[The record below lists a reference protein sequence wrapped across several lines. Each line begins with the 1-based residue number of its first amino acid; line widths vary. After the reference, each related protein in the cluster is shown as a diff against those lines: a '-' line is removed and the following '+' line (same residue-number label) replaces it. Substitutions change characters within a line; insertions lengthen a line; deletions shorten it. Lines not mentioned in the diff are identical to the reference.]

1 MDKPHVNWVDHAK
14 GIGIVLVVYGH
25 VSDGLFRAGIP
36 FSEAAFRIPYD
47 VIYTFHM
54 PLFFFLSGLFFPASW
69 QRRGS
74 LGLIR
79 SKVDTI
85 VYPYVVWSLIQ
96 GLVEVAL
103 SRYTN
108 RQTTLMDILSF
119 PWHPRQQFWFLYALF
134 FTFVAA
140 CIAYRWLP
148 ARRRPLILALAVA
161 AFLLKDHVPR
171 LITMYYLA
179 ANSVFFFIAAALP
192 RLADKPYRIGTGAF
206 IACLLAFAAVQALFS
221 WARPMLPQPWFNAAL
236 LIVGVVSIACTI
248 AASSWFSQRG
258 GVWLALLGKH
268 SLAIFLM
275 HTLAASG
282 VRIIL
287 HKFVGNDD
295 LVLHLALGT
304 FIGLGAPLLAVML
317 LERWNVQ
324 GLFSAPVRLQLT
336 AQR

>member
-14 GIGIVLVVYGH
+14 GIGIILVVYGH
-25 VSDGLFRAGIP
+25 VSDGLFRAGIA

-79 SKVDTI
+79 NKVDTI

-96 GLVEVAL
+96 GVVEVAL

-108 RQTTLMDILSF
+108 RQTTLAEILSF

-134 FTFVAA
+134 FVFVIA

-148 ARRRPLILALAVA
+148 PRWRPLILLLAVV
-161 AFLLKDHVPR
+161 AFVFKDHVPR

-192 RLADKPYRIGTGAF
+192 RLADKTYRIGTSAF
-206 IACLLAFAAVQALFS
+206 VACLLAFAAVQAMFVL
-221 WARPMLPQPWFNAAL
+221 ARSTLPQPWFNADL
-236 LIVGVVSIACTI
+236 LIVGMVSIACVI
-248 AASSWFSQRG
+248 AASSWSSQRG
-258 GVWLALLGKH
+258 GAWLALLGRH

-287 HKFVGNDD
+287 HKFAGNDD
-295 LVLHLALGT
+295 LVLHLVLGT
-304 FIGLGAPLLAVML
+304 LIGLGAPLVAVML
-317 LERWNVQ
+317 LERWKVQ
-324 GLFSAPVRLQLT
+324 GLFSAPPRLQLT
-336 AQR
+336 PQR